1 MKKYLIA
8 MLAAAGMLCISEVEA
23 QYRPTQKD
31 VGKDCTTENG
41 KLGVWRKVK
50 VEESVGNTYGNTN
63 STSGSVGGSLGNSNV
78 GSVSG
83 SVSHTDSNTR
93 GTSNSEKL
101 TYDDIHCVEDKNAT
115 LPQRSPVR
123 W

>member
-1 MKKYLIA
+1 

-50 VEESVGNTYGNTN
+50 VEESVGNTYGNIN
-63 STSGSVGGSLGNSNV
+63 STSVL
-78 GSVSG
+78 
-83 SVSHTDSNTR
+83 
-93 GTSNSEKL
+93 SEVL
-101 TYDDIHCVEDKNAT
+101 WVIVM
-115 LPQRSPVR
+115 
-123 W
+123 

>member
-8 MLAAAGMLCISEVEA
+8 VLAIAGMLCISKVKA

-41 KLGVWRKVK
+41 ELGVWRNVK
-50 VEESVGNTYGNTN
+50 VEKTVGNSYGNTN
-63 STSGSVGGSLGNSNV
+63 STSGSAGGSLGNSNI

-93 GTSNSEKL
+93 GSSNSEKL
-101 TYDDIHCVEDKNAT
+101 TYDDIRCVEDENAK